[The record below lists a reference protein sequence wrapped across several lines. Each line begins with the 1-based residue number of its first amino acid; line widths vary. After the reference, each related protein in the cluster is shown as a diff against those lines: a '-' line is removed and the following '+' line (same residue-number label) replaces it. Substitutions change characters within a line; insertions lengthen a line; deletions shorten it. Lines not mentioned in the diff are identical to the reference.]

1 MEISN
6 PSDAEFKTL
15 VIRMRNDFSD
25 DLISITKIQSE
36 TKDKVIEIIIYRETT
51 VEWMVRITS
60 MIWIIRRQK
69 TTKQTIKR
77 KKIIQKKQG

>member
-77 KKIIQKKQG
+77 KKIIQKKRG